1 MVDAGPVWPLPHLL
15 LKKCLLC
22 IKYCIK
28 RFSERGWAEGRSR
41 SIVLACPLRSQAPD
55 QRTAG
60 PTAGHRAA
68 AVTAERSEATLAK
81 LLAGLYTPTE
91 GTVTWDGT

>member
-1 MVDAGPVWPLPHLL
+1 M
-15 LKKCLLC
+15 
-22 IKYCIK
+22 
-28 RFSERGWAEGRSR
+28 
-41 SIVLACPLRSQAPD
+41 LACPLRSQPPD